1 MCSWDIGNF
10 KILKK
15 EKKKKKIGMKVG
27 LGRGW
32 IILYGE
38 REKKKYYGGNPNNIM
53 EEIFLETLQ

>member
-15 EKKKKKIGMKVG
+15 EKKKKKIGMKVV

-38 REKKKYYGGNPNNIM
+38 REKKKVLWGKSK
-53 EEIFLETLQ
+53 